1 MRELTEKN
9 PYQMALEQLDK
20 CAKIM
25 NLDPNIHEILKYPK
39 RVLCVYVPVKM
50 DNGKIKVFKGFR
62 SQHNDALGPFKGG
75 IRYHPNVTMDEVI
88 ALSMWMT
95 WKCSVVGLPYGGGKG
110 GVVCNPKEMSLG
122 EIERL
127 SRGYF
132 YAISKIVGPEIDI
145 PAGDVNTSSR
155 EMAWFMD
162 EYSKI
167 KGYNVPGTITGK
179 PVQIGGSEGRTEATG
194 LGVAI
199 VGREAAK
206 RLGINLK
213 DAKVVVQGFGNVG
226 YYSAYFMEK
235 LGCKIVG
242 ISDSKGGIYNE
253 QGLKVDAVFNFKA
266 KNGTVVGFPGAKVLT
281 NEEILEQECDILIP
295 AALENQ
301 INEKNA
307 NRIKTKLILEGAN
320 GPTTPEA
327 DEMLYKRGVMVVPDI
342 LANAG
347 GVSVS
352 YFEWIQNLQGYYW
365 SKEEVFDKLDKLLV
379 KAFNK
384 VYETYEEY
392 KIDMRMAAY
401 VRAVS
406 RVAEAMKIRGWV

>member
-1 MRELTEKN
+1 MYERN
-9 PYQMALEQLDK
+9 PYEMALEQLNK

-25 NLDPNIHEILKYPK
+25 NLDPNAHEILKYPK
-39 RVLCVYVPVKM
+39 RVLCVYIPVRM
-50 DNGKIKVFKGFR
+50 DNGTIKVFKGFR

-75 IRYHPNVTMDEVI
+75 VRYHPNVTMEEVM

-110 GVVCNPKEMSLG
+110 GVICNPKEMSIG

-132 YAISKIVGPEIDI
+132 YAISRIIGPEIDI

-162 EYSKI
+162 EYSKW
-167 KGYNVPGTITGK
+167 KGYNVPGAVTGK
-179 PVQIGGSEGRTEATG
+179 PVNIGGSEGRTESTG

-206 RLGINLK
+206 KLNIDLK
-213 DAKVVVQGFGNVG
+213 NAKVVVQGFGNVG

-242 ISDSKGGIYNE
+242 ISDSRGGIYNRH
-253 QGLKVDAVFNFKA
+253 GLSVDAVLEFK
-266 KNGTVVGFPGAKVLT
+266 KKTGSVVNYPGAEVVS
-281 NEEILEQECDILIP
+281 NEELLERECDILIP

-301 INEKNA
+301 ITEKNA
-307 NRIKTKLILEGAN
+307 NRIKAKLILEGAN

-327 DEMLYKRGVMVVPDI
+327 DDILHKKGVMVVPDI

-352 YFEWIQNLQGYYW
+352 YFEWVQNLQGYYW

-379 KAFNK
+379 KAFNR
-384 VYETYEEY
+384 VYETYCNY
-392 KIDMRMAAY
+392 NVDMRMAAY
-401 VRAVS
+401 ICAIS
-406 RVAEAMKIRGWV
+406 RVVDAMKTRGWI

>member
-1 MRELTEKN
+1 
-9 PYQMALEQLDK
+9 
-20 CAKIM
+20 M

-39 RVLCVYVPVKM
+39 RVLCVYIPVRM

-110 GVVCNPKEMSLG
+110 GVICNPKEMSIG

-162 EYSKI
+162 EYSKL

-179 PVQIGGSEGRTEATG
+179 PVEIGGSEGRTEATG

-206 RLGINLK
+206 CLGINLK
-213 DAKVVVQGFGNVG
+213 GAKVVVQGFGNVG
-226 YYSAYFMEK
+226 YYSAYFLEK
-235 LGCKIVG
+235 LGCKIIGV
-242 ISDSKGGIYNE
+242 SDSRGGIYNKE
-253 QGLKVDAVFNFKA
+253 GLKLDAVREFKA
-266 KNGTVVGFPGAKVLT
+266 KTGSVVGFPGAEVIT
-281 NEEILEQECDILIP
+281 NEDLLELECDILVP
-295 AALENQ
+295 SALENQ
-301 INEKNA
+301 ITEKNA
-307 NRIKTKLILEGAN
+307 NRIKAKLILEGAN

-327 DEMLYKRGVMVVPDI
+327 DEILHKRGVMVAPDI

-352 YFEWIQNLQGYYW
+352 YFEWVQNLQGYYW

-384 VYETYEEY
+384 VYRIYEEY
-392 KIDMRMAAY
+392 KVDMRMAAY
-401 VRAVS
+401 VCAVS

>member
-1 MRELTEKN
+1 MYERN
-9 PYQMALEQLDK
+9 PYEMALEQLNK

-25 NLDPNIHEILKYPK
+25 NLDPNAHEILKYPK
-39 RVLCVYVPVKM
+39 RVLCVYIPVRM
-50 DNGKIKVFKGFR
+50 DNGTIKVFKGFR

-75 IRYHPNVTMDEVI
+75 VRYHPNVTMEEVM

-110 GVVCNPKEMSLG
+110 GVICNPKEMSIG

-132 YAISKIVGPEIDI
+132 YAISRIIGPEIDI

-162 EYSKI
+162 EYSKW
-167 KGYNVPGTITGK
+167 KGYNVPGAVTGK
-179 PVQIGGSEGRTEATG
+179 PVNIGGSEGRTESTG

-206 RLGINLK
+206 KLNIDLK
-213 DAKVVVQGFGNVG
+213 NAKVVVQGFGNVG

-242 ISDSKGGIYNE
+242 ISDSRGGIYNKD
-253 QGLKVDAVFNFKA
+253 GLSVDAVLEFK
-266 KNGTVVGFPGAKVLT
+266 KKTGSVVNYPGAEVVS
-281 NEEILEQECDILIP
+281 NEELLEKECDILIP

-301 INEKNA
+301 ITEKNA
-307 NRIKTKLILEGAN
+307 NRIKAKLILEGAN

-327 DEMLYKRGVMVVPDI
+327 DDILHKKGVMVVPDI

-352 YFEWIQNLQGYYW
+352 YFEWVQNLQGYYW

-379 KAFNK
+379 KAFNR
-384 VYETYEEY
+384 VYETYCNY
-392 KIDMRMAAY
+392 NVDMRMAAY
-401 VRAVS
+401 ICAIS
-406 RVAEAMKIRGWV
+406 RVVDAMKTRGWI

>member
-1 MRELTEKN
+1 MYERN
-9 PYQMALEQLDK
+9 PYEMALEQLNK

-25 NLDPNIHEILKYPK
+25 NLDPNAHEILKYPK
-39 RVLCVYVPVKM
+39 RVLCVYIPVRM
-50 DNGKIKVFKGFR
+50 DNGTIKVFKGFR

-75 IRYHPNVTMDEVI
+75 VRYHPNVTMEEVI

-110 GVVCNPKEMSLG
+110 GVICNPKEMSIG

-132 YAISKIVGPEIDI
+132 YAISRIIGPEIDI

-162 EYSKI
+162 EYSKW
-167 KGYNVPGTITGK
+167 KGYNVPGAVTGK
-179 PVQIGGSEGRTEATG
+179 PVNIGGSEGRTESTG

-206 RLGINLK
+206 KLNIDLK
-213 DAKVVVQGFGNVG
+213 NAKVVVQGFGNVG

-242 ISDSKGGIYNE
+242 ISDSRGGIYNKD
-253 QGLKVDAVFNFKA
+253 GLSVDAVLEFK
-266 KNGTVVGFPGAKVLT
+266 KKTGSVVNYPGAEVVS
-281 NEEILEQECDILIP
+281 NEELLEKECDILIP

-301 INEKNA
+301 ITEKNA
-307 NRIKTKLILEGAN
+307 NRIKAKLILEGAN

-327 DEMLYKRGVMVVPDI
+327 DDILHKKGVMVVPDI

-352 YFEWIQNLQGYYW
+352 YFEWVQNLQGYYW

-379 KAFNK
+379 KAFNR
-384 VYETYEEY
+384 VYETYCNY
-392 KIDMRMAAY
+392 NVDMRMAAY
-401 VRAVS
+401 ICAIS
-406 RVAEAMKIRGWV
+406 RVVDAMKTRGWI

>member
-1 MRELTEKN
+1 MYERN
-9 PYQMALEQLDK
+9 PYEMALEQLNK

-25 NLDPNIHEILKYPK
+25 NLDPNAHEILKYPK
-39 RVLCVYVPVKM
+39 RVLCVYIPVRM
-50 DNGKIKVFKGFR
+50 DNGTIKVFKGFR

-75 IRYHPNVTMDEVI
+75 VRYHPNVTMEEVI

-110 GVVCNPKEMSLG
+110 GVICNPKEMSIG

-132 YAISKIVGPEIDI
+132 YAISRIIGPEIDI

-162 EYSKI
+162 EYSKW
-167 KGYNVPGTITGK
+167 KGYNVPGTVTGK
-179 PVQIGGSEGRTEATG
+179 PVNIGGSEGRTESTG

-206 RLGINLK
+206 KLNIDLK
-213 DAKVVVQGFGNVG
+213 NAKVVVQGFGNVG

-242 ISDSKGGIYNE
+242 ISDSRGGIYNKD
-253 QGLKVDAVFNFKA
+253 GLSVDAVLEFK
-266 KNGTVVGFPGAKVLT
+266 KKTGSVVNYPGAEVVS
-281 NEEILEQECDILIP
+281 NEELLEKECDILIP

-301 INEKNA
+301 ITEKNA
-307 NRIKTKLILEGAN
+307 NRIKAKLILEGAN

-327 DEMLYKRGVMVVPDI
+327 DDILHKKGVMVVPDI

-352 YFEWIQNLQGYYW
+352 YFEWVQNLQGYYW

-379 KAFNK
+379 KAFNR
-384 VYETYEEY
+384 VYETYCNY
-392 KIDMRMAAY
+392 NIDMRMAAY
-401 VRAVS
+401 ICAIS
-406 RVAEAMKIRGWV
+406 RVVDAMKTRGWI

>member
-1 MRELTEKN
+1 
-9 PYQMALEQLDK
+9 MALEQLDK

-39 RVLCVYVPVKM
+39 RVLCVYIPVKM
-50 DNGKIKVFKGFR
+50 DDGRIKVFKGFR

-110 GVVCNPKEMSLG
+110 GVICNPKEMSLG

-132 YAISKIVGPEIDI
+132 YAISRIVGPEIDI

-167 KGYNVPGTITGK
+167 KGYNVPGVITGK
-179 PVQIGGSEGRTEATG
+179 PVQIGGSEGRTESTG

-206 RLGINLK
+206 RLGIDLK
-213 DAKVVVQGFGNVG
+213 NAKVIVQGFGNVG

-242 ISDSKGGIYNE
+242 VSDSKGGVYNE
-253 QGLKVDAVFNFKA
+253 KGFEVDALWNFKV
-266 KNGTVVGFPGAKVLT
+266 KNGTVVGFPNAKILT

-301 INEKNA
+301 ITEKNA
-307 NRIKTKLILEGAN
+307 NKIKAKLILEGAN

-327 DEMLYKRGVMVVPDI
+327 DEILYKRGVMVVPDI

-352 YFEWIQNLQGYYW
+352 YFEWVQNLQGYYW
-365 SKEEVFDKLDKLLV
+365 SKDEVFDKLDKLLV

-406 RVAEAMKIRGWV
+406 RVVEAMKIRGWV

>member
-1 MRELTEKN
+1 MYERN
-9 PYQMALEQLDK
+9 PYEMALEQLNK

-25 NLDPNIHEILKYPK
+25 NLDPNAHEILKYPK
-39 RVLCVYVPVKM
+39 RVLCVYIPVRM
-50 DNGKIKVFKGFR
+50 DNGTIKVFKGFR

-75 IRYHPNVTMDEVI
+75 VRYHPNVTMEEVI

-95 WKCSVVGLPYGGGKG
+95 WKCSLVGLPCGGGKG
-110 GVVCNPKEMSLG
+110 GVICNPKEMSIG

-132 YAISKIVGPEIDI
+132 YAISRIIGPEIDI

-162 EYSKI
+162 EYSKW
-167 KGYNVPGTITGK
+167 KGYNVPGAVTGK
-179 PVQIGGSEGRTEATG
+179 PVNIGGSEGKTESTG

-206 RLGINLK
+206 KLDIDLK
-213 DAKVVVQGFGNVG
+213 NAKVVVQGFGNVG

-242 ISDSKGGIYNE
+242 ISDSRGGIYNKD
-253 QGLKVDAVFNFKA
+253 GLSVDAVLEFK
-266 KNGTVVGFPGAKVLT
+266 KKTGSVVNYPGAEVVS
-281 NEEILEQECDILIP
+281 NEELLEKECDILIP

-301 INEKNA
+301 ITEKNA
-307 NRIKTKLILEGAN
+307 NRIKAKLILEGAN

-327 DEMLYKRGVMVVPDI
+327 DDILHKKGVMVVPDI

-379 KAFNK
+379 KAFNR
-384 VYETYEEY
+384 VYETYCNY
-392 KIDMRMAAY
+392 NVDMRMAAY
-401 VRAVS
+401 ICAIS
-406 RVAEAMKIRGWV
+406 RVVDAMKTRGWI

>member
-1 MRELTEKN
+1 MYERN
-9 PYQMALEQLDK
+9 PYEMALEQLNK

-25 NLDPNIHEILKYPK
+25 NLDPNAHEILKYPK
-39 RVLCVYVPVKM
+39 RVLCVYIPVRM
-50 DNGKIKVFKGFR
+50 DNGTIKVFKGFR

-75 IRYHPNVTMDEVI
+75 VRYHPNVTMEEVI

-95 WKCSVVGLPYGGGKG
+95 WKCSLVGLPCGGGKG
-110 GVVCNPKEMSLG
+110 GVICNPKEMSIG

-132 YAISKIVGPEIDI
+132 YAISRIIGPEIDI

-162 EYSKI
+162 EYSKW
-167 KGYNVPGTITGK
+167 KGYNVPGAVTGK
-179 PVQIGGSEGRTEATG
+179 PVNIGGSEGKTESTG

-206 RLGINLK
+206 KLNIDLK
-213 DAKVVVQGFGNVG
+213 NAKVVVQGFGNVG

-242 ISDSKGGIYNE
+242 ISDSRGGIYNKD
-253 QGLKVDAVFNFKA
+253 GLSVDAVLEFK
-266 KNGTVVGFPGAKVLT
+266 KKTGSVVNYPGAEVVS
-281 NEEILEQECDILIP
+281 NEELLEVECDILIP

-301 INEKNA
+301 ITEKNA
-307 NRIKTKLILEGAN
+307 NRIKAKLILEGAN

-327 DEMLYKRGVMVVPDI
+327 DDILHKKGVVVVPDI

-352 YFEWIQNLQGYYW
+352 YFEWVQNLQEYYW

-379 KAFNK
+379 KAFNR
-384 VYETYEEY
+384 VYETYRNY
-392 KIDMRMAAY
+392 DVDMRMAAY
-401 VRAVS
+401 ICAIS
-406 RVAEAMKIRGWV
+406 RVVDAMKTRGWI

>member
-1 MRELTEKN
+1 MYERN
-9 PYQMALEQLDK
+9 PYEMALEQLNK

-25 NLDPNIHEILKYPK
+25 NLDPNAHEILKYPK
-39 RVLCVYVPVKM
+39 RVLCVYIPVRM
-50 DNGKIKVFKGFR
+50 DNGTIKVFRGFR

-75 IRYHPNVTMDEVI
+75 IRYHPNVTMEEVI

-110 GVVCNPKEMSLG
+110 GVICNPKEMSIG

-132 YAISKIVGPEIDI
+132 YAISRIVGPEIDI

-162 EYSKI
+162 EYSKW
-167 KGYNVPGTITGK
+167 KGYNVPGVITGK
-179 PVQIGGSEGRTEATG
+179 PVNIGGSEGRTEATG

-206 RLGINLK
+206 KLNIDLK
-213 DAKVVVQGFGNVG
+213 NAKVIVQGFGNVG

-235 LGCKIVG
+235 LGCKIIG
-242 ISDSKGGIYNE
+242 ISDSRGGIYNKD
-253 QGLKVDAVFNFKA
+253 GFSADAVLEFK
-266 KNGTVVGFPGAKVLT
+266 KKTGSVINYPGAEVVS
-281 NEEILEQECDILIP
+281 NEELLEKECDILIP

-301 INEKNA
+301 ITEKNA
-307 NRIKTKLILEGAN
+307 DRIKAKLILEGAN

-327 DEMLYKRGVMVVPDI
+327 DDILHKKGSMVVPDI

-352 YFEWIQNLQGYYW
+352 YFEWVQNLQGYYW

-379 KAFNK
+379 KAFNR
-384 VYETYEEY
+384 VYETYCNY
-392 KIDMRMAAY
+392 NVDMRMAAY
-401 VRAVS
+401 ICAIS
-406 RVAEAMKIRGWV
+406 RVVDAMKTRGWI

>member
-1 MRELTEKN
+1 MYEKN
-9 PYQMALEQLDK
+9 PYEMALEQLNK

-25 NLDPNIHEILKYPK
+25 NLDPNAHEILKYPK
-39 RVLCVYVPVKM
+39 RVLCVYIPVRM
-50 DNGKIKVFKGFR
+50 DNGTIKVFKGFR

-75 IRYHPNVTMDEVI
+75 IRYHPNVTMEEVI

-95 WKCSVVGLPYGGGKG
+95 WKCSLVGLPYGGAKG
-110 GVVCNPKEMSLG
+110 GVVCNPKEMSIG

-132 YAISKIVGPEIDI
+132 YAISRIIGPEIDI

-162 EYSKI
+162 EYSKW
-167 KGYNVPGTITGK
+167 KGYNVFGTVTGK
-179 PVQIGGSEGRTEATG
+179 PVIIGGSEGRTESTG

-206 RLGINLK
+206 KLNIDLK
-213 DAKVVVQGFGNVG
+213 NAKVIVQGFGNVG

-242 ISDSKGGIYNE
+242 ISDSKGGIYNKD
-253 QGLKVDAVFNFKA
+253 GLSVDAVLEFK
-266 KNGTVVGFPGAKVLT
+266 KKTGSVVNYPGAEVVS
-281 NEEILEQECDILIP
+281 NEELLERECDILIP

-301 INEKNA
+301 ITEKNA
-307 NRIKTKLILEGAN
+307 NRIKAKLILEGAN

-327 DEMLYKRGVMVVPDI
+327 DDILHKRGVMVVPDI

-352 YFEWIQNLQGYYW
+352 YFEWVQNLQGYYW

-379 KAFNK
+379 KAFNR
-384 VYETYEEY
+384 VYETYRNY
-392 KIDMRMAAY
+392 DVDMRMAAY
-401 VRAVS
+401 ICAIS
-406 RVAEAMKIRGWV
+406 RVVDAMKTRGWI

>member
-1 MRELTEKN
+1 
-9 PYQMALEQLDK
+9 
-20 CAKIM
+20 
-25 NLDPNIHEILKYPK
+25 
-39 RVLCVYVPVKM
+39 
-50 DNGKIKVFKGFR
+50 
-62 SQHNDALGPFKGG
+62 
-75 IRYHPNVTMDEVI
+75 
-88 ALSMWMT
+88 MWMT

-110 GVVCNPKEMSLG
+110 GVICNPKEMSIG

-162 EYSKI
+162 EYSKL

-179 PVQIGGSEGRTEATG
+179 PVEIGGSEGRTEATG

-206 RLGINLK
+206 CLGINLK
-213 DAKVVVQGFGNVG
+213 GAKVVVQGFGNVG
-226 YYSAYFMEK
+226 YYSAYFLEK
-235 LGCKIVG
+235 LGCKIIGV
-242 ISDSKGGIYNE
+242 SDSRGGIYNKE
-253 QGLKVDAVFNFKA
+253 GLKLDAVREFKA
-266 KNGTVVGFPGAKVLT
+266 KTGSVVGFPGAEVIT
-281 NEEILEQECDILIP
+281 NEDLLELECDILVP
-295 AALENQ
+295 SALENQ
-301 INEKNA
+301 ITEKNA
-307 NRIKTKLILEGAN
+307 NRIKAKLILEGAN

-327 DEMLYKRGVMVVPDI
+327 DEILHKRGVMVAPDI

-352 YFEWIQNLQGYYW
+352 YFEWVQNLQGYYW

-384 VYETYEEY
+384 VYRIYEEY
-392 KIDMRMAAY
+392 KVDMRMAAY
-401 VRAVS
+401 VCAVS

>member
-1 MRELTEKN
+1 
-9 PYQMALEQLDK
+9 MALEQLNK

-25 NLDPNIHEILKYPK
+25 NLDPNAHEILKYPK
-39 RVLCVYVPVKM
+39 RVLCVYIPVRM
-50 DNGKIKVFKGFR
+50 DNGTIKVFKGFR

-75 IRYHPNVTMDEVI
+75 VRYHPNVTMEEVI

-95 WKCSVVGLPYGGGKG
+95 WKCSLVGLPCGGGKG
-110 GVVCNPKEMSLG
+110 GVICNPKEMSIG

-132 YAISKIVGPEIDI
+132 YAISRIIGPEIDI

-162 EYSKI
+162 EYSKW
-167 KGYNVPGTITGK
+167 KGYNVFGTVTGK
-179 PVQIGGSEGRTEATG
+179 PVNIGGSEGKTESTG

-206 RLGINLK
+206 KLDIDLK
-213 DAKVVVQGFGNVG
+213 NAKVVVQGFGNVG

-242 ISDSKGGIYNE
+242 ISDSRGGIYNKD
-253 QGLKVDAVFNFKA
+253 GLSVDAVLEFK
-266 KNGTVVGFPGAKVLT
+266 KKTGSVVNYPGAEVVS
-281 NEEILEQECDILIP
+281 NEELLEVECDILIP

-301 INEKNA
+301 ITEKNA
-307 NRIKTKLILEGAN
+307 NRIKAKLILEGAN

-327 DEMLYKRGVMVVPDI
+327 DDILHKKGVVVVPDI

-352 YFEWIQNLQGYYW
+352 YFEWVQNLQEYYW

-379 KAFNK
+379 KAFNR
-384 VYETYEEY
+384 VYETYRNY
-392 KIDMRMAAY
+392 DVDMRMAAY
-401 VRAVS
+401 ICAIS
-406 RVAEAMKIRGWV
+406 RVVDAMKTRGWI

>member
-1 MRELTEKN
+1 MYERN
-9 PYQMALEQLDK
+9 PYEMALEQLNK

-25 NLDPNIHEILKYPK
+25 NLDPNAHEILKYPK
-39 RVLCVYVPVKM
+39 RVLCVYIPVRM
-50 DNGKIKVFKGFR
+50 DNGTIKVFKGFR

-75 IRYHPNVTMDEVI
+75 VRYHPNVTMEEVI

-95 WKCSVVGLPYGGGKG
+95 WKCSLVGLPCGGGKG
-110 GVVCNPKEMSLG
+110 GVICNPKEMSIG

-132 YAISKIVGPEIDI
+132 YAISRIIGPEIDI

-162 EYSKI
+162 EYSKW
-167 KGYNVPGTITGK
+167 KGYNVFGTVTGK
-179 PVQIGGSEGRTEATG
+179 PVNIGGSEGKTESTG

-206 RLGINLK
+206 KLNIDLK
-213 DAKVVVQGFGNVG
+213 NAKVVVQGFGNVG

-242 ISDSKGGIYNE
+242 ISDSRGGIYNKD
-253 QGLKVDAVFNFKA
+253 GLSVDAVLEFK
-266 KNGTVVGFPGAKVLT
+266 KKTGSVVNYPGAEVVS
-281 NEEILEQECDILIP
+281 NEELLEGECDILIP

-301 INEKNA
+301 ITEKNA
-307 NRIKTKLILEGAN
+307 NRIKAKLILEGAN

-327 DEMLYKRGVMVVPDI
+327 DDILHKKGVVVVPDI

-352 YFEWIQNLQGYYW
+352 YFEWVQNLQEYYW

-379 KAFNK
+379 KAFNR
-384 VYETYEEY
+384 VYETYRNY
-392 KIDMRMAAY
+392 DVDMRMAAY
-401 VRAVS
+401 ICAIS
-406 RVAEAMKIRGWV
+406 RVVDAMKTRGWI